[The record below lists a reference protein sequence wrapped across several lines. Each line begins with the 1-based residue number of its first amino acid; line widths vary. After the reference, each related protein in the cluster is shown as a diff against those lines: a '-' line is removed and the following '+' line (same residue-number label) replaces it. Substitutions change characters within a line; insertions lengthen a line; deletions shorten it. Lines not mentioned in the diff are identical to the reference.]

1 MKVSDLLDAK
11 GRSVVTVPPSLP
23 LENAA
28 QLMIQHDIGSV
39 VVADE
44 PDVLGIL
51 TERDILRLVAKRT
64 RRTSDLTGSE
74 VMTKDVLVGLPSD
87 SLEYVRGIM
96 TQNRIRHLP
105 IVEGMW
111 LDGILSIRDILKAL
125 HKEVTVENRF
135 MRDYIQGK
143 TY

>member
-1 MKVSDLLDAK
+1 MKIRDLLDSK

-39 VVADE
+39 VVVE
-44 PDVLGIL
+44 ESEILGIL
-51 TERDILRLVAKRT
+51 TERDVLRVVAKGVRKFRDVT
-64 RRTSDLTGSE
+64 VADL
-74 VMTKDVLVGLPSD
+74 MTKDVLVGLPSD
-87 SLEYVRGIM
+87 SLDYAKAVM
-96 TQNRIRHLP
+96 AQNRIRHLP
-105 IVEGMW
+105 IIEGMW
-111 LDGILSIRDILKAL
+111 LDGILSIRDVVEAM
-125 HKEVTVENRF
+125 HDEVKVENRF

>member
-64 RRTSDLTGSE
+64 RRTSDLTVSE

-111 LDGILSIRDILKAL
+111 LDGILSIRDILKAV